1 MTKKRVYDLA
11 KEIGMKGQDLA
22 VMLRDWG
29 FEVKSHMTALEDSDL
44 LVIQGRLQAN
54 GYGGSGAP
62 AAAEETSIS
71 GVIVRKKKKKP
82 EGEGDAAAA
91 SDADGEA
98 APAAAAQSAAP
109 APAAAP
115 AAAAP
120 IEPAPVRPTPT
131 RPTVQPRVEEPTAR
145 QDTARQET
153 ARTDGPRTDAAR
165 PEAGRTDTA
174 RTDATRTEAPRATP
188 RVDAPAA
195 KPAPAA
201 PAPAAAAAAS
211 SAPAARP
218 TSEAKPAVV
227 TPPAS
232 TRTPS
237 ETHSDVVVPARTRRP
252 EGDAPKVEEQRAP
265 AAERASAP
273 REAARPSEA
282 PVREKPVAPEAAP
295 AAQAQATPAAEPAPG
310 AAAPADDVVRA
321 GDKRRAG
328 KVVGFIDLS
337 KVQPKEQ
344 ARRESRRLQSRD
356 DAAAPDV
363 QPTLGKG
370 RRPLVRGTDQAR
382 GNLTASELRER
393 EGQRFLRRARPMAP
407 GQQGAGGPGRPGVG
421 GRPSLR
427 GRTGGRLSG
436 ASASPMSG
444 SEVTVEAPVTVKRL
458 ADVLAVKQNEVLR
471 KAFDLLGF
479 GAVNINSVLDED
491 TAMLIA
497 EEFAVALLV
506 THEVAAEEALL
517 GELRETRGAVA
528 DEHLTVRTPT
538 VAILG
543 HVDHGKTTLID
554 ALRKSRIADGE
565 SGGIT
570 QHIGAYQVFT
580 KAGHPVTVVDTPGH
594 AAFTAM
600 RARGARAVD
609 IVIVV
614 IAADDGVMPQTE
626 EAINHARVAKTPIVV
641 ALNKMDK
648 PEANPERVKQQLA
661 GLDLVPEEWGGTTA
675 IMPISALTGDGIDAL
690 LERVFLEGELLEL
703 RAHDEGSASGVVLE
717 AEIQQGRGIIAYLL
731 VQDGSLERGNVI
743 LAGEGYGRVRSM
755 HNDRGDEIE
764 KAGPSMPVE
773 VTGLDKLPGIGEHF
787 HVVPDLQRAKEV
799 AEERERSNRM
809 SSLAERR
816 SINRDNL
823 FAAVADQARKTINL
837 IVKADVQ
844 GSVEVLRSQLQD
856 MRHEEVEVRVLHA
869 GVGAV
874 TESDVDLAITS
885 DALVVA
891 FHVSTNPKARQAAE
905 RGNVTIKNYRVI
917 YEILDDV
924 RKLME
929 GTLRPDIVEE
939 ITGHAEIRVIF
950 RSSKIGNIGGSHVI
964 DGKIYRDSRVRLIRD
979 GKVVFT
985 GYMGSLRREKDDS
998 KEVREGFDCG
1008 IVVRDYNDIQEGD
1021 VVECYRLKEV
1031 KRTL

>member
-1 MTKKRVYDLA
+1 M
-11 KEIGMKGQDLA
+11 
-22 VMLRDWG
+22 
-29 FEVKSHMTALEDSDL
+29 
-44 LVIQGRLQAN
+44 
-54 GYGGSGAP
+54 SG
-62 AAAEETSIS
+62 
-71 GVIVRKKKKKP
+71 
-82 EGEGDAAAA
+82 
-91 SDADGEA
+91 
-98 APAAAAQSAAP
+98 
-109 APAAAP
+109 
-115 AAAAP
+115 
-120 IEPAPVRPTPT
+120 
-131 RPTVQPRVEEPTAR
+131 
-145 QDTARQET
+145 
-153 ARTDGPRTDAAR
+153 
-165 PEAGRTDTA
+165 
-174 RTDATRTEAPRATP
+174 
-188 RVDAPAA
+188 
-195 KPAPAA
+195 
-201 PAPAAAAAAS
+201 
-211 SAPAARP
+211 
-218 TSEAKPAVV
+218 
-227 TPPAS
+227 
-232 TRTPS
+232 
-237 ETHSDVVVPARTRRP
+237 
-252 EGDAPKVEEQRAP
+252 
-265 AAERASAP
+265 
-273 REAARPSEA
+273 
-282 PVREKPVAPEAAP
+282 
-295 AAQAQATPAAEPAPG
+295 PG
-310 AAAPADDVVRA
+310 A
-321 GDKRRAG
+321 
-328 KVVGFIDLS
+328 S
-337 KVQPKEQ
+337 
-344 ARRESRRLQSRD
+344 
-356 DAAAPDV
+356 
-363 QPTLGKG
+363 
-370 RRPLVRGTDQAR
+370 PL
-382 GNLTASELRER
+382 
-393 EGQRFLRRARPMAP
+393 
-407 GQQGAGGPGRPGVG
+407 
-421 GRPSLR
+421 
-427 GRTGGRLSG
+427 
-436 ASASPMSG
+436 SG
-444 SEVTVEAPVTVKRL
+444 SEVLVEAPVTVKRL

-491 TAMLIA
+491 TSMLLA
-497 EEFAVALLV
+497 EEFGVALVV

-528 DEHLTVRTPT
+528 DENLTVRTPT

-570 QHIGAYQVFT
+570 QHIGAYRVFT

-703 RAHDEGSASGVVLE
+703 RAHDDGSASGVVLE

-773 VTGLDKLPGIGEHF
+773 VTGLDKLPGIGEYF

-1021 VVECYRLKEV
+1021 VVESYRLKEV

>member
-1 MTKKRVYDLA
+1 VTKKRVYDLA

-54 GYGGSGAP
+54 GYGGGAAP
-62 AAAEETSIS
+62 TAAEETTIS

-82 EGEGDAAAA
+82 EGEGDAPTSGGDTDVDAPASAAPSAAA
-91 SDADGEA
+91 SSSAPAPASTIDAPTRPALARPTA
-98 APAAAAQSAAP
+98 APRADAPVSRSEMPRPTPRLAEATPSTTHAASAASSTPTVTPAATRPAPSVAAP
-109 APAAAP
+109 APKAGPAPLSTLSPTPTSGTAEAAHDVVVPARARRPEAEAAPVEKPAAAVPNEKVREVPPVVAGSSASAHIDVAAKTEAAPGAAP

-120 IEPAPVRPTPT
+120 A
-131 RPTVQPRVEEPTAR
+131 
-145 QDTARQET
+145 
-153 ARTDGPRTDAAR
+153 
-165 PEAGRTDTA
+165 
-174 RTDATRTEAPRATP
+174 
-188 RVDAPAA
+188 
-195 KPAPAA
+195 
-201 PAPAAAAAAS
+201 
-211 SAPAARP
+211 
-218 TSEAKPAVV
+218 
-227 TPPAS
+227 
-232 TRTPS
+232 
-237 ETHSDVVVPARTRRP
+237 
-252 EGDAPKVEEQRAP
+252 
-265 AAERASAP
+265 
-273 REAARPSEA
+273 
-282 PVREKPVAPEAAP
+282 
-295 AAQAQATPAAEPAPG
+295 
-310 AAAPADDVVRA
+310 ADDTVRA

-356 DAAAPDV
+356 DAAAPEV

-393 EGQRFLRRARPMAP
+393 EGQRFLRRARPMGP
-407 GQQGAGGPGRPGVG
+407 GQQGSGGPGRPGVG
-421 GRPSLR
+421 GRPGMR
-427 GRTGGRLSG
+427 GRSGGRMSGPG
-436 ASASPMSG
+436 ASPLSG
-444 SEVTVEAPVTVKRL
+444 SEVLVEAPVTVKRL

-471 KAFDLLGF
+471 KAFDMLGF

-491 TAMLIA
+491 TAMLLA
-497 EEFAVALLV
+497 EEFGVALLV

-517 GELRETRGAVA
+517 GELRQTRGAVA
-528 DEHLTVRTPT
+528 DENLTVRTPT

-554 ALRKSRIADGE
+554 SLRKSRIAEGE

-570 QHIGAYQVFT
+570 QHIGAYRVFT

-626 EAINHARVAKTPIVV
+626 EAINHARFAKTPIVV

-675 IMPISALTGDGIDAL
+675 IMPVSALTGAGIDAL

-703 RAHDEGSASGVVLE
+703 RAHDDGSASGVVLE

-773 VTGLDKLPGIGEHF
+773 VTGLDKLPGIGEYF

-816 SINRDNL
+816 SINRENL
-823 FAAVADQARKTINL
+823 FAAVADQARKTVNL

-985 GYMGSLRREKDDS
+985 GYMGSLRRDKDDS

-1021 VVECYRLKEV
+1021 VIECYRLKEV

>member
-1 MTKKRVYDLA
+1 VTKKRVYDLA

-54 GYGGSGAP
+54 GYGGAAAP
-62 AAAEETSIS
+62 AAAEETTIS

-82 EGEGDAAAA
+82 EGEGDAPAANGDADVDSPSTVAPSAAA
-91 SDADGEA
+91 PTS
-98 APAAAAQSAAP
+98 APSLAP
-109 APAAAP
+109 APAAE
-115 AAAAP
+115 AP
-120 IEPAPVRPTPT
+120 IRPSIQRPTL
-131 RPTVQPRVEEPTAR
+131 A
-145 QDTARQET
+145 
-153 ARTDGPRTDAAR
+153 PRTEESAPRSD
-165 PEAGRTDTA
+165 
-174 RTDATRTEAPRATP
+174 APRATP
-188 RVDAPAA
+188 RVAEPIPSPSQAH
-195 KPAPAA
+195 
-201 PAPAAAAAAS
+201 APAAAAATPSPVTSPAVAAHAPVAAPKVGPAAPVNTPVS
-211 SAPAARP
+211 TPVSTPAATPAPAQ
-218 TSEAKPAVV
+218 PA
-227 TPPAS
+227 
-232 TRTPS
+232 
-237 ETHSDVVVPARTRRP
+237 HDVVVPVRTRRP
-252 EGDAPKVEEQRAP
+252 DAEAAPVEKREPTAAAPSEKVRETPPVVAESPAVAAVDPTVKKEGA
-265 AAERASAP
+265 ASA
-273 REAARPSEA
+273 
-282 PVREKPVAPEAAP
+282 APEAA
-295 AAQAQATPAAEPAPG
+295 APG
-310 AAAPADDVVRA
+310 AAAAAPTDDVVRA
-321 GDKRRAG
+321 SDKRRAG

-356 DAAAPDV
+356 DAAAPEV

-393 EGQRFLRRARPMAP
+393 EGQRFLRRARPMGP
-407 GQQGAGGPGRPGVG
+407 GQAGPGGPGRPGVG
-421 GRPSLR
+421 GRPGMR
-427 GRTGGRLSG
+427 GRSGGRMSGPG
-436 ASASPMSG
+436 ASPLSG
-444 SEVTVEAPVTVKRL
+444 SEVLVEAPVTVKRL

-491 TAMLIA
+491 TSMLLA
-497 EEFAVALLV
+497 EEFGVALVV

-528 DEHLTVRTPT
+528 DENLTVRTPT

-570 QHIGAYQVFT
+570 QHIGAYRVFT

-703 RAHDEGSASGVVLE
+703 RAHDDGSASGVVLE

-773 VTGLDKLPGIGEHF
+773 VTGLDKLPGIGEYF

-1021 VVECYRLKEV
+1021 VVESYRLKEV